1 MPSRSRR
8 RQARE
13 DLRAR
18 RATVPPKIDGLLD
31 DELWSAEPLPL
42 DRWMSYNPLRGEPE
56 QQQTEV
62 WIGYDNE
69 AIYFAFRC
77 YDTEPDKIRTTI
89 SRRDNVW
96 NDDWVGVSL
105 DSSRAGQIA
114 YHMFVNP
121 SGIQM
126 DALQSTNE
134 DTAPDWL
141 WQSAGRVDAEG
152 YVVEIRLPLESIR
165 FSGGSDVRMGML
177 FFRSTA
183 GWASPGRGR
192 R

>member
-1 MPSRSRR
+1 TTFGGFVRSVMALFLVSALLPAAALA
-8 RQARE
+8 QTPPRE
-13 DLRAR
+13 DLHAR
-18 RATVPPKIDGLLD
+18 RAAVAPKIDGVLD
-31 DELWSAEPLPL
+31 DELWSSEPLPL

-56 QQQTEV
+56 QQRTSV
-62 WIGYDNE
+62 WVGYDSQ

-77 YDTEPDKIRTTI
+77 YDTDPDKIRSTI

-126 DALQSTNE
+126 DALQSANE
-134 DTAPDWL
+134 DT
-141 WQSAGRVDAEG
+141 
-152 YVVEIRLPLESIR
+152 
-165 FSGGSDVRMGML
+165 
-177 FFRSTA
+177 
-183 GWASPGRGR
+183 
-192 R
+192 